1 MTNALETSRKAAITA
16 ARAADDKKATD
27 IMVQEVHDLIGV
39 TDYFVI
45 ATASNPRQVDA
56 IVDAVEDD
64 LREKCQL
71 KPLAREMSNDGSW
84 SLLDYG
90 NVVVHVFQPEAR
102 DYYMLEQLWNDA
114 PVIDLASEEGFEN
127 LEYSERIA
135 KLIEDAAAAQR
146 AGADGATEATIP
158 NE

>member
-1 MTNALETSRKAAITA
+1 MTGTLDKSREAALTA
-16 ARAADDKKATD
+16 ARAADEKKATD

-64 LREKCQL
+64 LREKCGL

-90 NVVVHVFQPEAR
+90 TIVVHVFQTEAR
-102 DYYMLEQLWNDA
+102 DYYRLEQLWNDA
-114 PVIDLASEEGFEN
+114 PIVDLAAEDGFEN

-135 KLIEDAAAAQR
+135 KMISDAAARVASL
-146 AGADGATEATIP
+146 GDVPSDSP
-158 NE
+158 NEG

>member
-1 MTNALETSRKAAITA
+1 MTDTLQTSREAALTA
-16 ARAADDKKATD
+16 ARAADGKKATD

-64 LREKCQL
+64 LREKCGL

-90 NVVVHVFQPEAR
+90 CIVVHVFQPEAR

-114 PVIDLASEEGFEN
+114 PVVDLASEEGFEN
-127 LEYSERIA
+127 LEYSDRIA
-135 KLIEDAAAAQR
+135 RLIEEAAAPSGHAS
-146 AGADGATEATIP
+146 TEP
-158 NE
+158 GE